1 MKQYH
6 QYHMHFGSDWL
17 NFSAL
22 FMGISLFLSALYYLG
37 FTNFK
42 DVPTWELIICFW
54 VPMVLGFTYLVL
66 LRVKQWNAPGVY
78 AILGAVM
85 CIVLLLQS
93 FTVGGAGQGIV
104 CLPIYLLSAVVL
116 LVVMGGFFPARLPAM
131 LMFGIAIGVRV
142 VLFDLVGLILAQ
154 WVTEGATLASLASLL
169 CLPMGVKSVS
179 KRRRERS

>member
-6 QYHMHFGSDWL
+6 QYHMNFGSDWL

-54 VPMVLGFTYLVL
+54 VPVAIGFTYLVL
-66 LRVKQWNAPGVY
+66 LRVKQLNAPGAF
-78 AILGAVM
+78 AIMGAVI

-104 CLPIYLLSAVVL
+104 CLPLYLLCAIVL
-116 LVVMGGFFPARLPAM
+116 LVIMGGYFPAKLPAM
-131 LMFGIAIGVRV
+131 LMFGITIGVRI
-142 VLFDLVGLILAQ
+142 VLFDLVGMTLSQ
-154 WVTEGATLASLASLL
+154 WITEGATLACLASMLF
-169 CLPMGVKSVS
+169 LPMGTKTVN
-179 KRRRERS
+179 RRKKERS